1 VTEVHLIS
9 GAGAAGGENPPRR
22 HWKIRCTRC
31 GENVGVVNL
40 PVGGLEGWLMGKLV
54 CPSGKHSIDPPG
66 WGLKATIFYPK
77 GGGDEK
83 P

>member
-1 VTEVHLIS
+1 LAS
-9 GAGAAGGENPPRR
+9 
-22 HWKIRCTRC
+22 